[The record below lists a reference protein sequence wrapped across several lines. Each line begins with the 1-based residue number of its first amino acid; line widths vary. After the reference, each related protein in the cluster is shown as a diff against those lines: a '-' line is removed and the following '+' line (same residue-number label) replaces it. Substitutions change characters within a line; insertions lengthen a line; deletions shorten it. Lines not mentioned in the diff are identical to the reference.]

1 MAALPP
7 SKTKVTKAETKASED
22 RIAKPHSRER
32 RPRARANPDN
42 LSQFFVSRRK
52 KMKRPAL

>member
-32 RPRARANPDN
+32 RPRARANSDN

-52 KMKRPAL
+52 K